1 MYTFWEAGGK
11 WHPLLEKLYKFF
23 LCFQLLE
30 FHNVYFF
37 LSLKNIEKLAEENR
51 EKMPENHRDQ
61 LKLSDVSIELIFSH
75 QIVLLIDIKSF
86 I

>member
-1 MYTFWEAGGK
+1 
-11 WHPLLEKLYKFF
+11 
-23 LCFQLLE
+23 
-30 FHNVYFF
+30 
-37 LSLKNIEKLAEENR
+37 
-51 EKMPENHRDQ
+51 MPENHRDQ